1 MTVPRMQCYR
11 CGTPFDSERV
21 PVRGV
26 CSRCATFLHC
36 CRNCD
41 FYGPGIA
48 NDCREPRAE
57 RVVDKEQGNFC
68 DWFRPAPTPRPA
80 ATSASGARAALDA
93 LFAKKPDRED
103 R

>member
-1 MTVPRMQCYR
+1 MQCYR
-11 CGTPFDSERV
+11 CGEPFDGERV

-26 CSRCATFLHC
+26 CSRCSAFLHC

-41 FYGPGIA
+41 HYAPGLA

-57 RVVDKEQGNFC
+57 HVVDKEQANFC
-68 DWFRPAPTPRPA
+68 DWFRPAPNPRPA
-80 ATSASGARAALDA
+80 ATSASSARAALDA
-93 LFAKKPDRED
+93 LFGKKPDRED

>member
-1 MTVPRMQCYR
+1 MTKTRLVPATVWTAEL
-11 CGTPFDSERV
+11 GTTTP
-21 PVRGV
+21 GV
-26 CSRCATFLHC
+26 CPRCSAFLHC

-41 FYGPGIA
+41 FYAPGLA

-57 RVVDKEQGNFC
+57 HVVDKEQANFC

>member
-1 MTVPRMQCYR
+1 MQCYR
-11 CGTPFDSERV
+11 CGTPFDGERV

-26 CSRCATFLHC
+26 CARCAAFLHC

-41 FYGPGIA
+41 FYAPGLA

-57 RVVDKEQGNFC
+57 RVADKEQGNFC
-68 DWFRPAPTPRPA
+68 DWFPPASTPRPA

>member
-1 MTVPRMQCYR
+1 MQCYR
-11 CGTPFDSERV
+11 CGTPFDGERV

-26 CSRCATFLHC
+26 CARCAAFLHC

-41 FYGPGIA
+41 FYAPGLA

-57 RVVDKEQGNFC
+57 RVADKEQGNFC
-68 DWFRPAPTPRPA
+68 DWFRPASTPRPA

-93 LFAKKPDRED
+93 LFGKKPDRED

>member
-1 MTVPRMQCYR
+1 MQCYR
-11 CGTPFDSERV
+11 CGTRFDGERV

-26 CSRCATFLHC
+26 CSRCAAFLHC

-41 FYGPGIA
+41 FYAPGLA

-57 RVVDKEQGNFC
+57 RIADKEQGNFC
-68 DWFRPAPTPRPA
+68 DWFRPAPNPRPA
-80 ATSASGARAALDA
+80 ATSASSARAALDA
-93 LFAKKPDRED
+93 LFGKKPDRED

>member
-1 MTVPRMQCYR
+1 MQCYR
-11 CGTPFDSERV
+11 CGTPFDGERV

-26 CSRCATFLHC
+26 CARCAAFLHC

-41 FYGPGIA
+41 FYAPGLA

-57 RVVDKEQGNFC
+57 RVADKERGNFC
-68 DWFRPAPTPRPA
+68 DWFRPASNPRPA

-93 LFAKKPDRED
+93 LFAKKPERED